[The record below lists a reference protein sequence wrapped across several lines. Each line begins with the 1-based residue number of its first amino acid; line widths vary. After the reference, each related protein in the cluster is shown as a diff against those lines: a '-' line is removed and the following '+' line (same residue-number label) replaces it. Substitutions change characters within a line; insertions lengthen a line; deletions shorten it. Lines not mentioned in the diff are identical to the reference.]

1 MPLPKE
7 NKTYTYG
14 DYITWPEDKRIELID
29 GQAYMMAPPSRI
41 HQKVLGGIFYQ
52 FFNYLQNKSCEVY
65 TAPFGVRLP
74 SSNEENDKD
83 IKTVVEPDIV
93 VICDKSKLDDEG
105 CKGAPDLI
113 VEIVSPSTARKDK
126 LEKFNLY
133 EKFGVKEYWLVE
145 PESKIVSVFTLQDN
159 KRYGRPEIYT
169 DEDKIKVSIFNDL
182 IIDLKAVFQ
191 E

>member
-159 KRYGRPEIYT
+159 RRYGRPEIYT